1 MLVILR
7 KQHKVRADV
16 LGLLLF
22 LDEVLPREVSLTFL
36 LSCESVLLLLKMLIL
51 PLIIAELI
59 DVLLLLPLRKDAVV
73 IAIGVVAFVVDYC
86 V

>member
-7 KQHKVRADV
+7 KQHKVRTDV

-22 LDEVLPREVSLTFL
+22 LDEVLPRKVALAFL
-36 LSCESVLLLLKMLIL
+36 LSCESVLLRLKMLIL

-59 DVLLLLPLRKDAVV
+59 DVLLWLPLRKDAFV
-73 IAIGVVAFVVDYC
+73 IAIGVVAFVVDDC

>member
-22 LDEVLPREVSLTFL
+22 LDKVLPREVSLTFL